1 MTGADRI
8 GLRQAT
14 ASKGAYHLLREHFA
28 EAGEIIRQHQG
39 NIVKTIGDGVHA
51 AFLSPDDS
59 LRASIEMQLAM
70 PAFNRRFDSGKV
82 SIRVGLHAGN
92 SIAVTLN
99 DRLDYYGEAVNLA
112 ARLEGQGTAGDI
124 IMSKAFTGDPA
135 VSDILSAYEL
145 HEQDL
150 KLKGFTDPVAACLIH
165 PQSDNEQNN

>member
-1 MTGADRI
+1 M
-8 GLRQAT
+8 
-14 ASKGAYHLLREHFA
+14 
-28 EAGEIIRQHQG
+28 
-39 NIVKTIGDGVHA
+39 HA
-51 AFLSPDDS
+51 AFLGPDDA

-70 PAFNRRFDSGKV
+70 PAFNRRFDSGKI
-82 SIRVGLHAGN
+82 SSRVGLHAGN

-99 DRLDYYGEAVNLA
+99 DRLDYYGGAVNLA

-150 KLKGFTDPVAACLIH
+150 KLKGFTDPVATCLIH